1 MTTLTLR
8 PGIPGRVDV
17 AGILPERLAGLSPAA
32 MAALPVRHDGR
43 PAALGE
49 LFQVRPGD
57 SQSLVVACER
67 ACLDNL
73 GAGLAGGRLI
83 VEGPAGD
90 FAGRGMSGG
99 ELVLGGGAGDFAA
112 SGMKG
117 GLLRIQGRAG
127 DWLGAAPV
135 GERAGMAGGV
145 VAVAGSVGARVGD
158 RMRRGLILIR
168 GDAGDYCGARVL
180 AGTIA
185 VAGACGGMVGFGLRR
200 GTLLLGQRPA
210 ELPAT
215 FNDAGV
221 ADLTWLGLLG
231 RHAGTFLPG
240 VVAAS
245 TRVRRH
251 MGDLAFGGKGEI
263 LVQA

>member
-49 LFQVRPGD
+49 LFDVRPGD
-57 SQSLVVACER
+57 GEPLVVGGDR

-73 GAGLAGGRLI
+73 GAGLADGRLI

-90 FAGRGMSGG
+90 FAGRGMTGG
-99 ELVLGGGAGDFAA
+99 ELVLRGGAGDFAA

-117 GLLRIQGRAG
+117 GLLRIEGRAG
-127 DWLGAAPV
+127 DWLGGAPI
-135 GERAGMAGGV
+135 GERHGMAGGV
-145 VAVAGSVGARVGD
+145 VAVAGSVGARAGD
-158 RMRRGLILIR
+158 RMRRGLILVR
-168 GDAGDYCGARVL
+168 GDAGDHCGSRLL

-185 VAGACGGMVGFGLRR
+185 VGGTCGAQPGLGLRR
-200 GTLLLGQRPA
+200 GSLILSRPPA
-210 ELPAT
+210 EPPAT
-215 FNDAGV
+215 FVDAGL
-221 ADLTWLGLLG
+221 ADLAYLGLL
-231 RHAGTFLPG
+231 RRQADAWLPG
-240 VVAAS
+240 VLPAAN
-245 TRVRRH
+245 RVRRLV
-251 MGDLAFGGKGEI
+251 GDLAWGGKGEI
-263 LVQA
+263 LVAA